1 MEDPYNLER
10 FVEAQNRHG
19 GYGTALREIRKGRK
33 VTHWIWWVFPQLAGL
48 AFSATSR
55 EYAIS
60 SIDEAA
66 AFLLHP
72 ALGTRLREATAA
84 MNRHVNS
91 RADSILDGDDV
102 KFRSSMTLF
111 MRVTPQELL
120 FQNAIDIF
128 FDGEPDSRTD
138 QLLKHDT

>member
-19 GYGTALREIRKGRK
+19 SYDTALDEIRKGRK
-33 VTHWIWWVFPQLAGL
+33 VTHWIWWVFPQLAAL
-48 AFSATSR
+48 AFSETSR

-72 ALGTRLREATAA
+72 VLGTRLREATVA
-84 MNRHVNS
+84 MNSHLNS

-111 MRVTPQELL
+111 IRAAPQEPL

-128 FDGEPDSRTD
+128 FDGVPDSRTD
-138 QLLKHDT
+138 QLLKHGT

>member
-1 MEDPYNLER
+1 VKDPYNLER
-10 FVEAQNRHG
+10 FVEAQDRHG
-19 GYGTALREIRKGRK
+19 FDTALDEIRKGRK

-48 AFSATSR
+48 AFSDISR

-60 SIDEAA
+60 SRDEAA

-72 ALGTRLREATAA
+72 VLGTRLREATAA
-84 MNRHVNS
+84 MNSHLDS

-111 MRVTPQELL
+111 MRAAPQESL

-128 FDGEPDSRTD
+128 FNGVPDSRTD